1 MPKTFKIVT
10 PIAKLSHP
18 FGCKQCIFV
27 AKCIIHRKRLMNELT
42 RFIAETPLWL
52 TIIFLAVF
60 AAMSIW
66 CLVLLVQALRGK
78 W

>member
-1 MPKTFKIVT
+1 MY
-10 PIAKLSHP
+10 
-18 FGCKQCIFV
+18 
-27 AKCIIHRKRLMNELT
+27 ELT
-42 RFIAETPLWL
+42 RFIAETPLWF

-78 W
+78 

>member
-1 MPKTFKIVT
+1 MPKNLQNRHTYRRIVT
-10 PIAKLSHP
+10 PF
-18 FGCKQCIFV
+18 FGQTMCLCSQ
-27 AKCIIHRKRLMNELT
+27 IIIYSNKPMDELT

-52 TIIFLAVF
+52 SIPFFAVF

-78 W
+78 

>member
-1 MPKTFKIVT
+1 MAKTFKIVT

-18 FGCKQCIFV
+18 FSGKRCIF
-27 AKCIIHRKRLMNELT
+27 APKIHSQTEPLMDELT

-52 TIIFLAVF
+52 SIPFFAVF

-66 CLVLLVQALRGK
+66 CLVLLVKALRGK
-78 W
+78 